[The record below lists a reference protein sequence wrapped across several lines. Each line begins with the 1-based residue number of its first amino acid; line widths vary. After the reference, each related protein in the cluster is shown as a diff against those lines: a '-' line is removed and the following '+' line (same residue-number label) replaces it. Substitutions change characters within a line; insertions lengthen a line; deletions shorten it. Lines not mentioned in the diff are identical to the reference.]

1 MELLIVD
8 DHVEYIDRVIEL
20 ISNDSE
26 LINIST
32 ANNYADAVEAIA
44 KKKPHIILLD
54 VNLPDKSGI
63 DLLRYI
69 KEQKMS
75 SRIVMITNQATPIY
89 KKQCLAMGAD
99 YFLDKSNDFEMIS
112 TVVATLSAE
121 VRSQD

>member
-8 DHVEYIDRVIEL
+8 DHAEYIERVIEL
-20 ISNDSE
+20 ISGERE
-26 LINIST
+26 LKYIST
-32 ANNYADAVEAIA
+32 ANTYADAVRVIEQ
-44 KKKPHIILLD
+44 KKPHIILLD

-69 KEQKMS
+69 KQQKIIA
-75 SRIVMITNQATPIY
+75 RIVMITNQATPYY
-89 KKQCLAMGAD
+89 KKQCLALGAD

-121 VRSQD
+121 IKN